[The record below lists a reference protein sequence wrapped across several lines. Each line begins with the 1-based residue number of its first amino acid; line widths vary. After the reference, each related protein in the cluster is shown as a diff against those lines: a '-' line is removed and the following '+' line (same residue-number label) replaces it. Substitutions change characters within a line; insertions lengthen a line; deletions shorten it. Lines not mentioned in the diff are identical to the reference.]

1 MVKKKPAST
10 ATKKVAAAKTTRRK
24 KVSSALKML
33 NPGDAVRLSLRIHNQ
48 YAGYDPR
55 LLREEGASRQIEGI
69 VLSIREIATGK
80 LVPLATGNFNQYV
93 LEIIHN
99 RSFDPTFASLQNA
112 GKVVPGE
119 RNRIS
124 PLWQKVQLGLRQM
137 AKERKL
143 ISLADG
149 SFSASPINALLD
161 GCRIVKVRADEVEPP
176 E

>member
-1 MVKKKPAST
+1 MVKKIQASS
-10 ATKKVAAAKTTRRK
+10 ATKKVATAKTTRRK
-24 KVSSALKML
+24 KVTNTLKL
-33 NPGDAVRLSLRIHNQ
+33 LAPGDIVRLSLKIHNQ

-55 LLREEGASRQIEGI
+55 LLREEGVGRQIDGI

-80 LVPLATGNFNQYV
+80 LVPLASGKFSEYV

-112 GKVVPGE
+112 GKVIPGE
-119 RNRIS
+119 RGRIS
-124 PLWQKVQLGLRQM
+124 PLREKVQQLLRQM

-143 ISLADG
+143 LSISDKT
-149 SFSASPINALLD
+149 FSASPVGNLLD
-161 GCRIVKVRADEVEPP
+161 GCRVIKVRADEVEAS